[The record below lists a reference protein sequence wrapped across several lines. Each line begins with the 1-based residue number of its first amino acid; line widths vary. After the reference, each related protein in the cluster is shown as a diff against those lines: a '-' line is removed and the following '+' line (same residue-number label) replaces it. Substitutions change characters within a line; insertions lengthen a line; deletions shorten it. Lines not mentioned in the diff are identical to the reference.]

1 MNKTTSISDISESKV
16 NFRSIDNDHWY
27 MNFKLP
33 NEIIS
38 YLWDCVHDAE
48 KANID
53 HRGELAGNISRS
65 LSMKDDQNIIID
77 TVFAGLFNS
86 DLKEIL
92 IRKIEKSF
100 NQIYPKD
107 QSFGKLASPVLGRLW
122 VNFQKKYEFNPLH
135 DHGGMFSF
143 VIWMKIPYE
152 WENEK
157 ELPWVK
163 GSRSET
169 TVGNFALVDPSMS
182 NHTFFMNKDME
193 GYCVFFPSN
202 FSHMVYPFYT
212 SDEERISISGNVYFK
227 LEQ

>member
-1 MNKTTSISDISESKV
+1 MSNVD
-16 NFRSIDNDHWY
+16 FRKIDNDHWY
-27 MNFKLP
+27 MHFKLP
-33 NEIIS
+33 DNIIS

-53 HRGELAGNISRS
+53 RRKELAGNISRS
-65 LSMKDDQNIIID
+65 LAMKDDKNIMID
-77 TVFAGLFNS
+77 TVFANLFNS
-86 DLKEIL
+86 DLKDIF

-107 QSFGKLASPVLGRLW
+107 RSFGKPANPFLGPLW
-122 VNFQKKYEFNPLH
+122 VNFQKKHEFNPLH

-163 GSRSET
+163 GSNSEQ
-169 TVGNFALVDPSMS
+169 TVGNFVLLDPSMN
-182 NHTFFMNKDME
+182 NHIFFMNKNIE
-193 GYCVFFPSN
+193 GHCLFFPSN
-202 FSHMVYPFYT
+202 FFHMVYPFYT
-212 SDEERISISGNVYFK
+212 SDEERVSISGNIYFE